1 MKFETAKMPAVPFSL
16 QFFDYTI
23 EQTKEQ
29 TFLNKATNEQLSI
42 SQLDGMIKIKR
53 TRAQFEKE
61 KTSQTV
67 KA

>member
-1 MKFETAKMPAVPFSL
+1 MPAVPFAF
-16 QFFDYTI
+16 QFIDYSI
-23 EQTKEQ
+23 RQKQEQ
-29 TFLNKATNEQLSI
+29 TFMNKATNEQLSV
-42 SQLDGMIKIKR
+42 SQLNGMIKVKR

>member
-1 MKFETAKMPAVPFSL
+1 MPAVPFAF
-16 QFFDYTI
+16 QFFEHSI

-29 TFLNKATNEQLSI
+29 TFLNKATNEQLSVSKLI
-42 SQLDGMIKIKR
+42 NGMIKVKR